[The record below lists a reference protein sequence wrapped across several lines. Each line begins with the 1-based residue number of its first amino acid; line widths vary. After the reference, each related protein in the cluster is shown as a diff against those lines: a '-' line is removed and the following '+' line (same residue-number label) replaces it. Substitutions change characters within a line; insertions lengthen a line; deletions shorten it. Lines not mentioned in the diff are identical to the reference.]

1 MDTKKLNL
9 YMSILKIAL
18 VAIGV
23 LACLTLFSGADM
35 NNTVEEQESF
45 RDGARMGFSI
55 GFTGFLMF
63 AGIGLILLFFVVQLI
78 SNPKKTIM
86 SIIGIVAALV
96 LYLILLIVGTSDTN
110 GSLQLTDDVQVAQGT
125 IGSTTAGIYL
135 VIILIVVAVIAAI
148 ASPIMAMFKK

>member
-23 LACLTLFSGADM
+23 IACLFLFGGADM
-35 NNTVEEQESF
+35 NSSIEDQVSF
-45 RDGARMGFSI
+45 RDGAKMGFSI
-55 GFTGFLMF
+55 GFTGFLLI
-63 AGIGLILLFFVVQLI
+63 AGVGLILLFFVVQLI

-86 SIIGIVAALV
+86 SIIGVVASLV
-96 LYLILLIVGTSDTN
+96 LYLILLVAGTSDTN
-110 GSLQLTDDVQVAQGT
+110 DSLKLVDDVQVAQGT

-135 VIILIVVAVIAAI
+135 VIILIVVAVAA
-148 ASPIMAMFKK
+148 AVAAPIMAMFKK

>member
-9 YMSILKIAL
+9 YMSVLKIAL

-35 NNTVEEQESF
+35 NSTVEEQEAF
-45 RDGARMGFSI
+45 RDGGRMGFSI

-63 AGIGLILLFFVVQLI
+63 AGIGLILLFFVLQLI

-96 LYLILLIVGTSDTN
+96 LYLILWVAGTSDTN
-110 GSLQLTDDVQVAQGT
+110 SSLQLTDDVQVAQGT
-125 IGSTTAGIYL
+125 IDSTSAGLYL
-135 VIILIVVAVIAAI
+135 VIILIVVAVIAAV

>member
-9 YMSILKIAL
+9 YMSVLKIAL

-23 LACLTLFSGADM
+23 LACLFLFNGADM
-35 NNTVEEQESF
+35 NSTVEEQESF
-45 RDGARMGFSI
+45 RDGAKMGFSI

-63 AGIGLILLFFVVQLI
+63 AGIGLILLFFVMQLI
-78 SNPKKTIM
+78 SAPKKTVM
-86 SIIGIVAALV
+86 SIIGLVASLV

-110 GSLQLTDDVQVAQGT
+110 SSLQLTDDVQVAQGT